1 MSVQRL
7 RLFAGPNG
15 SGKSTIKSVIPS
27 SLLGHYLN
35 PDEIEKEVKQQGY
48 YDIRGL
54 DFTTSEEEIIDF
66 FEQHPLLERTEEAD
80 FISGIKLIQNEF
92 ISFHDVGFNAYLSA
106 ILTDYLRQKFIHSR
120 QSFTFESVMSS
131 ADKLQ
136 TLAQAQSYGFRSYL
150 YYVAT
155 EDPFINLSR
164 IQHRVRMGGHRVP
177 EAKVIERY
185 YRSLDLLLGAI
196 RLSDRA
202 YIFDNSGESK
212 VWVAE
217 ITDGTTLDLKTNQI
231 PAWVKRF
238 VLDKL

>member
-1 MSVQRL
+1 
-7 RLFAGPNG
+7 
-15 SGKSTIKSVIPS
+15 
-27 SLLGHYLN
+27 
-35 PDEIEKEVKQQGY
+35 
-48 YDIRGL
+48 
-54 DFTTSEEEIIDF
+54 
-66 FEQHPLLERTEEAD
+66 
-80 FISGIKLIQNEF
+80 
-92 ISFHDVGFNAYLSA
+92 
-106 ILTDYLRQKFIHSR
+106 
-120 QSFTFESVMSS
+120 MSS

-136 TLAQAQSYGFRSYL
+136 TLAQAQSQSYGFRTYL

-164 IQHRVRMGGHRVP
+164 IQHRVRMGGHKVP
-177 EAKVIERY
+177 EVKVIERY

-217 ITDGTTLDLKTNQI
+217 ITDGTTLELKTNQI